1 MKPKTREERIKLV
14 DTAIGLASTEGHSAN
29 KDIFKPY
36 IEGEKTIRR
45 NPWRGNEKIIDC
57 KKSQHGSF
65 YILERRKRKWTKNM
79 IN

>member
-36 IEGEKTIRR
+36 IEGEKTL
-45 NPWRGNEKIIDC
+45 EE
-57 KKSQHGSF
+57 
-65 YILERRKRKWTKNM
+65 ILEEEMKK
-79 IN
+79 

>member
-36 IEGEKTIRR
+36 IEGEKTLEEIL
-45 NPWRGNEKIIDC
+45 EEEMKKIIDC